1 MEIERKKMDNDILL
15 IAAPLNLAGT
25 NLTETSNTLNWDAVA
40 DATNYTIYRSLN
52 ENDGFTQIGTATNNN
67 YVDEGLT
74 PNTTYYYRVTATGA
88 DGESTPSNTISLITA
103 PRAIPTTPTN
113 LTATTL
119 NQGGITLNWTA
130 VPDAERYYLYR
141 SLEAGGPFE
150 QVAEVVTPPYT
161 DTGLMPNTTYYYTI
175 AANNESGTSAQSA
188 PVNATT
194 LAVQAPTN
202 LQANPLNANQIRLNW
217 IPKGNVDSYI
227 IYRSLNPEG
236 PYNQIGTSLTTTYL
250 DSNLLANTTYYYRV
264 SSVYRGV
271 TSKQSPIALATTPL
285 DVVVPNAPTDV
296 VATPR
301 DCNSINITWSFVD
314 NAQGYYIYQS
324 RTARGPFTLV
334 GQATGNQYIMN
345 NLLPNTDYYYQVVAY
360 NREGQSLPSTAMMAT
375 TNAVCNDCGCYRRVC
390 RIVNRGN
397 NLYRCC
403 YLCYNRCRCCR

>member
-1 MEIERKKMDNDILL
+1 MDNDILL

-88 DGESTPSNTISLITA
+88 NGESTPSNTISLLTA
-103 PRAIPTTPTN
+103 SRAIPTTST
-113 LTATTL
+113 
-119 NQGGITLNWTA
+119 
-130 VPDAERYYLYR
+130 
-141 SLEAGGPFE
+141 
-150 QVAEVVTPPYT
+150 
-161 DTGLMPNTTYYYTI
+161 
-175 AANNESGTSAQSA
+175 
-188 PVNATT
+188 
-194 LAVQAPTN
+194 AVQAPIN

-360 NREGQSLPSTAMMAT
+360 NREGQSLPSTTMMAT
-375 TNAVCNDCGCYRRVC
+375 TNVVCNDCGCYRRVC